1 MPPGKF
7 HFKQFSIA
15 DDRCAMKVG
24 TDGVLLG
31 AWCDVDSASNILD
44 IGSGSGLIALMLAQR
59 NPEASIT
66 AVEIDKNA
74 ASQAAENVKNSPW
87 QSRIDVI
94 HAAVQDMLPD
104 HKKEFDL
111 IVCNPPFFAASRST
125 IAAGDHRR
133 LARNDEQ
140 LPLGELFS
148 VASELLTGHGKMSVV
163 IPVNRKDE
171 ITEIAHQNDLHPS
184 RITYVIP
191 KTGKDCHRI
200 LMSFCLIAS
209 SLQEDELILQKSE
222 KRNDF
227 TEDYIGLT
235 KDFHTIF

>member
-1 MPPGKF
+1 
-7 HFKQFSIA
+7 
-15 DDRCAMKVG
+15 MKVG

-87 QSRIDVI
+87 ESRIEVI
-94 HAAVQDMLPD
+94 HAPVQDMLPD

-140 LPLGELFS
+140 LPLGELFTA
-148 VASELLTGHGKMSVV
+148 ASELLAGHGKMSVV
-163 IPVNRKDE
+163 IPMNRKEE
-171 ITEIAHQNDLHPS
+171 IIEIASENNLHPY
-184 RITYVIP
+184 RITNVIP
-191 KTGKDCHRI
+191 KLGKKCHRI
-200 LMSFCLIAS
+200 LMSFSFGKPPLD
-209 SLQEDELILQKSE
+209 EDELILQKSE

-235 KDFHTIF
+235 QDFHTIL